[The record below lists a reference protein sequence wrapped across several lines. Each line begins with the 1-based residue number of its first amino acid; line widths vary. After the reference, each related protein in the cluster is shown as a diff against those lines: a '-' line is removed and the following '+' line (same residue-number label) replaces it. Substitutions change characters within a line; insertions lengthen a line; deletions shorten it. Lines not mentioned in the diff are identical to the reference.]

1 MFPQPDHPFSCIVK
15 SNTLNFYMENNQ
27 SKIVEQPAYMR
38 LTSILLGIV
47 LLVFVM
53 QEAKAI
59 LVPIFIA
66 GFLAVLISPFT
77 SWLEKKHIPPAIAAI
92 ISLIFLLIIL
102 SGIIYFFYNQILS
115 FSGDLAGLEARVSE
129 LAGKINQFTAEHFD
143 GVVPIS
149 MDNIKEVLFQQIYDN
164 INILTQG
171 ILATAG
177 TLTLVFIIPVYIFLF
192 IYYRDFI
199 IEFLKKV
206 FAKKFEYKVAHA
218 IKKTKEVVQR
228 YIKGAFIV
236 ICILAIL
243 NSIALYSLGIKH
255 AMLFAVFAAILNVI
269 PYLGPFIGA
278 IFPIA
283 FALLTK
289 DSLWYPFGVFLAF
302 YVIQLFESNFFT
314 PKIVGGQVSM
324 NPLMTIIALFI
335 GNFIWGLAG
344 MILFIPGLA
353 ILKVIFDEVE
363 GMEAYGFLLGSV
375 PSKKKKSLPNAK
387 IVLQKVQKSFLP
399 KKNNQ

>member
-1 MFPQPDHPFSCIVK
+1 
-15 SNTLNFYMENNQ
+15 MENHQ

-53 QEAKAI
+53 KEAKVI
-59 LVPIFIA
+59 LVPILIA

-77 SWLEKKHIPPAIAAI
+77 SWLEKNRVPSALAAV
-92 ISLIFLLIIL
+92 ISLISLLVIL
-102 SGIIYFFYNQILS
+102 SGIVYFFYNQILN
-115 FSGDLAGLEARVSE
+115 FSGDLAGLEARFSE
-129 LAGKINQFTAEHFD
+129 LAGNINNFTAEHFD

-149 MDNIKEVLFQQIYDN
+149 MDNVKEVLFQQIYDN
-164 INILTQG
+164 MNVLTQG

-192 IYYRDFI
+192 IYYRWFI
-199 IEFLKKV
+199 IEFFKKV
-206 FAKKFEYKVAHA
+206 FAKKHEDKVEHA
-218 IKKTKEVVQR
+218 ILKIKEVVQK

-236 ICILAIL
+236 ICILAVL

-269 PYLGPFIGA
+269 PYLGPFLGA

-302 YVIQLFESNFFT
+302 YVIQLFESNLFT

-344 MILFIPGLA
+344 MILFIPGMA

-375 PSKKKKSLPNAK
+375 QSKKKKNLPKAK
-387 IVLQKVQKSFLP
+387 IVIEKVQKVFQP
-399 KKNNQ
+399 KKNNH